1 MRAYRHSDFRLRA
14 FMTRRF
20 VPLIVL
26 SVLFGGCRFWD
37 NSMTYFN
44 TYYNQKKLMNETE
57 EEFGYDEYLK
67 PPKPRAIAPVEPDV
81 LLEKPSNELPR
92 YLNDMIVKPAKLQPV
107 QIKVDSIIIKGSKIL
122 ATHPKSSLVDGSLY
136 LMAKA
141 FFYRSEWLPSTIKCL
156 ELVEQFPDSPY
167 SPDAHLL
174 ASKNYL
180 IQRNLPKAKIM
191 LSRTVDIA
199 WHQQRYDVLS
209 EAFQLMAEEAMVRG
223 DFDDAQRPYRQAI
236 LQCTDE
242 EQKAKWQTDLGL
254 LLYRTRQFAK
264 ADVALSQVREYRPS
278 VLTEF
283 EADLYRVLSLAE
295 LGRTA
300 QARAL
305 LTDLE
310 KNRNYEEYMKL
321 GYTSAARH
329 QICRL
334 EADKDSMSAVE
345 RTIDSLGMTG
355 PILHVAYFE
364 RGMELFRAKDY
375 PAAQRYFARAKVT
388 RSSVFDG
395 ANNLYNLLNIREQ
408 KLMESDI
415 IFKRIVERRDSTIE
429 TKDSV
434 GRSYAKTVF
443 ELGRAHELLGNADS
457 AESYYRMAMEAA
469 PEKDTLRAQYLY
481 SYARMVDPRDKA
493 LADSIHEVIFA
504 KYLSTA
510 YGTESRLRLG
520 YTDYAVA
527 DSVEEIFRS
536 GSRFRSVG
544 DYTMAMRQYHRIV
557 EAHSASTFAP
567 PALYA
572 LGWVWENKLR
582 NTDSA
587 LQYYSLLL
595 KRYPFSEYADDVR
608 YAVAFGLSKR
618 SGGSDS
624 TLWGPRKKPGQP
636 DTPQAQDSSGS
647 ASIAPPSAPP
657 PQATNPVPTQKQ
669 PPQDIAPSIPIPMS
683 KPMDLGVDINP
694 QLVVPQQSID
704 TTVSRPPADTTGKK
718 PK

>member
-1 MRAYRHSDFRLRA
+1 
-14 FMTRRF
+14 
-20 VPLIVL
+20 
-26 SVLFGGCRFWD
+26 
-37 NSMTYFN
+37 
-44 TYYNQKKLMNETE
+44 
-57 EEFGYDEYLK
+57 
-67 PPKPRAIAPVEPDV
+67 
-81 LLEKPSNELPR
+81 
-92 YLNDMIVKPAKLQPV
+92 MIIKPAKLQPV

-122 ATHPKSSLVDGSLY
+122 ATHPKSSLVDGSLF

-156 ELVEQFPDSPY
+156 ELVEQFPESPY
-167 SPDAHLL
+167 APDAHLL

-199 WHQQRYDVLS
+199 WQQQRYDVLS
-209 EAFQLMAEEAMVRG
+209 EAFQLMAEESMVRG

-264 ADVALSQVREYRPS
+264 AEAALAQVHEYRAS
-278 VLTEF
+278 VLNEF

-295 LGRTA
+295 LGRSV

-305 LTDLE
+305 LAALE
-310 KNRNYEEYMKL
+310 NNRNYEEYVKT
-321 GYTSAARH
+321 GYTGAAHH
-329 QICRL
+329 QICRV
-334 EADKDSMSAVE
+334 EKNKDSLAAIE
-345 RTIDSLGMTG
+345 RMIDSLGMSG

-395 ANNLYNLLNIREQ
+395 ANNLFNLLNIREQ
-408 KLMESDI
+408 KLMESEL
-415 IFKRIVERRDSTIE
+415 IFRRIVERRDTTME
-429 TKDSV
+429 TRDSV
-434 GRSYAKTVF
+434 GRAYAQTIF
-443 ELGRAHELLGNADS
+443 ELGRAHELLGNPDS

-469 PEKDTLRAQYLY
+469 PETDTLRAQYLY
-481 SYARMVDPRDKA
+481 SFARMVDPRDKA
-493 LADSIHEVIFA
+493 LADSVHEVIFA
-504 KYLSTA
+504 KYLATA
-510 YGTESRLRLG
+510 YGAEARMRLG

-557 EAHSASTFAP
+557 EDHSASAFAP
-567 PALYA
+567 PALYS

-582 NTDSA
+582 NIDSA
-587 LQYYSLLL
+587 LRYYS
-595 KRYPFSEYADDVR
+595 
-608 YAVAFGLSKR
+608 
-618 SGGSDS
+618 
-624 TLWGPRKKPGQP
+624 
-636 DTPQAQDSSGS
+636 
-647 ASIAPPSAPP
+647 
-657 PQATNPVPTQKQ
+657 
-669 PPQDIAPSIPIPMS
+669 
-683 KPMDLGVDINP
+683 
-694 QLVVPQQSID
+694 
-704 TTVSRPPADTTGKK
+704 
-718 PK
+718 